1 MLGEYQ
7 EVSCTEWQGAEDT
20 SLWGGSCMAPIDAPL
35 WPSVACG
42 NEGTKH
48 PLISLGCAV
57 MQFWLM
63 YALRVP
69 ATSEVGLRRD
79 CKKTADVRRLK
90 TVLTTHG
97 EFLDELL
104 IPCYFSDEASE
115 KLYSYIPNQSR
126 VVRSRVC

>member
-48 PLISLGCAV
+48 
-57 MQFWLM
+57 
-63 YALRVP
+63 
-69 ATSEVGLRRD
+69 
-79 CKKTADVRRLK
+79 
-90 TVLTTHG
+90 H
-97 EFLDELL
+97 
-104 IPCYFSDEASE
+104 
-115 KLYSYIPNQSR
+115 
-126 VVRSRVC
+126 